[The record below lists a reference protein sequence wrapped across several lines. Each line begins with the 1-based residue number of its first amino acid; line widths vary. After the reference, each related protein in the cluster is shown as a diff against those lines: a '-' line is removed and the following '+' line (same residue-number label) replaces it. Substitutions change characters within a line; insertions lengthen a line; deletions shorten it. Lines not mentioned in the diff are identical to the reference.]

1 MSILSQRYISKTE
14 VIRENTGK
22 VDIGIYKRD
31 GSEVII
37 NFKSE
42 GMQITALGASGSGK
56 TETLRR
62 IAAEFFRKNKDSYVF
77 VIDRK
82 DTRDPPY
89 MEYYFLEEN
98 ENLKSYLKKFD
109 KEVYTLPTKR
119 FIPRPKTKLGENET
133 EFKIPYSMLNIDMI
147 REFFN
152 INITTRYYRRV
163 YDILREFK
171 HNLKKSKRNPLE
183 TLINS
188 IRTIEASS
196 RDGPE
201 SVMNYAIDVF
211 NSLIND
217 KLFGNQEFEPEKDAI
232 NVLDLRPSKRE
243 VLTSHE
249 DIFYVGAWINMIYEW
264 WTGIPKAKR
273 PKVLLVIDEAHNYFR
288 RDTWTLAKENLTKL
302 LREGR
307 VQGFSVVLA
316 TQFMRN
322 VDPSILE
329 GTRWWLLIGYLTSSR
344 DKNYICDLSRTKR
357 KDLKVAIATTP
368 KEEMKLRKKMRGRG
382 WVIFQSGLP
391 WEVVYYVAPTK

>member
-1 MSILSQRYISKTE
+1 MSILSQRYASKTE
-14 VIRENTGK
+14 LIRENTGK

-31 GSEVII
+31 NSKATID
-37 NFKSE
+37 FKSE

-82 DTRDPPY
+82 DTRKPPY
-89 MEYYFLEEN
+89 MEFSFAEENTELKPFLEKYN
-98 ENLKSYLKKFD
+98 ED
-109 KEVYTLPTKR
+109 TYTLPTKR
-119 FIPRPKTKLGENET
+119 FIPRPKVKLGENEV
-133 EFKIPYSMLNIDMI
+133 EFKIPYAMLNIDMI

-171 HNLKKSKRNPLE
+171 HNLKKNQKNSLE
-183 TLINS
+183 VLIKS

-196 RDGPE
+196 REGPE
-201 SVMNYAIDVF
+201 AVMSYAIDVF

-217 KLFGNQEFEPEKDAI
+217 KLFGNQQFEPEKDKI
-232 NVLDLRPSKRE
+232 NVLDLRPSRRE

-249 DIFYVGAWINMIYEW
+249 DIFYVGAWICMIYNW
-264 WTGIPKAKR
+264 WTDIPKRER
-273 PKVLLVIDEAHNYFR
+273 PKILLVIDEAHNYFR
-288 RDTWTLAKENLTKL
+288 RDTWTLAKENLSKL

-307 VQGFSVVLA
+307 VQGFSIVLA

-368 KEEMKLRKKMRGRG
+368 KEEMKLRKKMRGKG

-391 WEVVYYVAPTK
+391 WEVIYYVAPTK